1 MSVMDDLVEQQRRIN
16 EIPWYHEFN
25 FPNGLKARSGT
36 PDIRSHRK
44 IWAFVAAQLD
54 RMEFQ
59 GKTVLDLG
67 CWDGYWSFYAE
78 RRGASR
84 VLATDDRS
92 QNWAGSA
99 GVLLA
104 KELFKSSI
112 ETNLNVS
119 VYDAAKIGETFDI
132 ILCLGIYYHLVDP
145 FYAFSQ
151 IRHCCHPETKV
162 VFEGDATFSLRA
174 DLMRYDLLSD
184 SNFTPTVQV
193 LAQML
198 EANYFRVVSQTPMT
212 SRKWRRRLR
221 GIARI
226 VRPSLPF
233 HMTRL
238 VTVCQPFEGIN
249 TLYKYR
255 PPFGLHRFDE
265 RFSNGE
271 NKRSGLL

>member
-1 MSVMDDLVEQQRRIN
+1 MDDLVEQQRRIN

-78 RRGASR
+78 RRGARR

-112 ETNLNVS
+112 ETNLNLS

-151 IRHCCHPETKV
+151 IRHVPSRD
-162 VFEGDATFSLRA
+162 EG
-174 DLMRYDLLSD
+174 
-184 SNFTPTVQV
+184 
-193 LAQML
+193 
-198 EANYFRVVSQTPMT
+198 
-212 SRKWRRRLR
+212 
-221 GIARI
+221 
-226 VRPSLPF
+226 
-233 HMTRL
+233 
-238 VTVCQPFEGIN
+238 
-249 TLYKYR
+249 
-255 PPFGLHRFDE
+255 RF
-265 RFSNGE
+265 
-271 NKRSGLL
+271 